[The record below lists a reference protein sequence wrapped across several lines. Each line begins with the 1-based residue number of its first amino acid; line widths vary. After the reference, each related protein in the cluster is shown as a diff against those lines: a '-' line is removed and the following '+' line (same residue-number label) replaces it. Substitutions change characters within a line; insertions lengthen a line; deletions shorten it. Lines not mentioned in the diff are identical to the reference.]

1 MAFSERESILPQD
14 ITYIGTPIHIKIKV
28 DSATMAFLTFI
39 TAMNRMD
46 ATKLGTRWRR
56 RI

>member
-14 ITYIGTPIHIKIKV
+14 ITSRGRPIPIELKV

-46 ATKLGTRWRR
+46 ATKLGARWRR